1 VSRYQKNGD
10 GERFGLGEFFCTDRG
25 STVKKGGGQMP
36 KENQMTSYSSPNYN
50 TREQIRVV
58 QDKLNHRAHKIL
70 GFKLPFEV
78 FYGTILETS

>member
-1 VSRYQKNGD
+1 
-10 GERFGLGEFFCTDRG
+10 
-25 STVKKGGGQMP
+25 MP